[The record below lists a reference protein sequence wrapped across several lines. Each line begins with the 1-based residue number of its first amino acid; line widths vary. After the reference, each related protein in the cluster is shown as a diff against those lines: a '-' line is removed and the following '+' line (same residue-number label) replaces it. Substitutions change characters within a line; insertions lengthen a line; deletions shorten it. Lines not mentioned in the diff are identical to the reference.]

1 LKTLSFK
8 SYGGIDALQ
17 LIEVDMPKPK
27 NNEVL
32 IKVYAASLNDWDTSM
47 SAGRPFF
54 MRYFTGLFR
63 PKPEFQNPGCDVA
76 GRVESVGANARQLN
90 VGDKVYGDLCN
101 SGFGSFAE
109 YICVKEFVLA
119 PMPKGMT
126 YEQAACLPQAGQL
139 VVQGLIETGGLRA
152 GQKLLI
158 NGAGGGV
165 GTLAVQ
171 IAKHIGCEITVV
183 DKASK
188 LDMMLS
194 LGADHAIDYE
204 QKDFCNTGEQYD
216 LILDTKTTRLPFSH
230 SKALKRD
237 GQYVTVG
244 GSMTKVLL
252 GMMLSPLLSRF
263 SGKRHRLVAQ
273 KPNTDLPVLSEMFAT
288 GKLIPVIDSTHD
300 LSNFRDAYELYLSAI
315 QKGKVII
322 QMNKTTT

>member
-1 LKTLSFK
+1 MKTLLFED
-8 SYGGIDALQ
+8 YGGIEVLQ
-17 LIEVDMPKPK
+17 LTEVDMPIPK
-27 NNEVL
+27 DNEVL
-32 IKVYAASLNDWDTSM
+32 VKVYAASLNDWDTGLHLGM
-47 SAGRPFF
+47 PYF
-54 MRYFTGLFR
+54 MRYFTGLFK
-63 PKPEFQNPGCDVA
+63 PKPGFQNPGCDVA
-76 GRVESVGANARQLN
+76 GSVESVGANVTQLN
-90 VGDKVYGDLCN
+90 IGDKVYGDLCN

-109 YICVKEFVLA
+109 YVCVKESVLA
-119 PMPKGMT
+119 QMPEGMT

-139 VVQGLIETGGLRA
+139 AVQGLVDVGDLRA

-165 GTLAVQ
+165 GTIGVQ
-171 IAKHIGCEITVV
+171 MAKHIGCEITVV

-188 LDMMLS
+188 LDMLLS
-194 LGADHAIDYE
+194 LGADHGMDYE

-230 SKALKRD
+230 NKALKKH

-273 KPNTDLPVLSEMFAT
+273 KPNRDLPVLSEMFAT

-300 LSNFRDAYELYLSAI
+300 LSNFRDAYELYISAT
-315 QKGKVII
+315 QKGNVVI